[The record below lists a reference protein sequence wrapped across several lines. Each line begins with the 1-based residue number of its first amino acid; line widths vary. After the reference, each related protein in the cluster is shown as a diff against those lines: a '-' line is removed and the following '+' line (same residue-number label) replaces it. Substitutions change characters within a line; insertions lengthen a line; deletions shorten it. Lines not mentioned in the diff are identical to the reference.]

1 MSDVAAPALSDRNEV
16 AQAAGLWWVFLFT
29 GLLWLLFS
37 IIVFRFTWTTVSAI
51 SILFGVV
58 MLAAAVMELLAAFA
72 DHGWW
77 RVAQLALALA
87 FGVIGIVAFIHPGNT
102 FRALAAVISFYF
114 IVKGFFHIAVS
125 LFAWRELDHAWL
137 VLVLGLAELV
147 IGFWAAGDFGNQ
159 TILLVVWVG
168 ITALTRGISEII
180 LAFRLRGARA

>member
-1 MSDVAAPALSDRNEV
+1 MTE
-16 AQAAGLWWVFLFT
+16 AGEGARLWWIFLIT

-37 IIVFRFTWTTVSAI
+37 IIVFRFDWTTVNAI

-58 MLAAAVMELLAAFA
+58 MIAAALAELLAAFL

-77 RVAQLALALA
+77 RVAQLLLALA
-87 FGVIGIVAFIHPGNT
+87 FGVIGIIAFIHPGNT
-102 FRALAAVISFYF
+102 FKALAAVISFYF
-114 IVKGFFHIAVS
+114 ILKGFFHVAVS
-125 LFAWRELDHAWL
+125 LFAWRDLDHAWL

-147 IGFWAAGDFGNQ
+147 VGFWAAGDFGHQ

-180 LAFRLRGARA
+180 LAFTLRGARA

>member
-1 MSDVAAPALSDRNEV
+1 MTD
-16 AQAAGLWWVFLFT
+16 AGEGARLWWIFLIT

-37 IIVFRFTWTTVSAI
+37 IIVFRFDWTTVNAI

-58 MLAAAVMELLAAFA
+58 MIAAAVAELLAAFL

-77 RVAQLALALA
+77 RVAQLLLALA

-102 FRALAAVISFYF
+102 FKALAAVISFYF
-114 IVKGFFHIAVS
+114 ILKGFFHVAVS
-125 LFAWRELDHAWL
+125 LFAWRDLDHAWL

-147 IGFWAAGDFGNQ
+147 VGFWAAGDFGHQ